1 VPRYG
6 RSGDG
11 LDTVELSFEFEIFI
25 VIYFYFMIT
34 SSLSTALQPHIL

>member
-1 VPRYG
+1 MPRYG

-25 VIYFYFMIT
+25 VIYFMIT